1 MVRSVHIRLNACAQ
15 LKAEVAQITETL
27 DETRTCLE
35 REGAARTRLEEEVSA
50 LRLDRERDMRD
61 LRTAHSAELTS
72 AREDGVRR
80 AEEAAAARDAEV
92 LMNKERSVDG
102 IRY

>member
-1 MVRSVHIRLNACAQ
+1 
-15 LKAEVAQITETL
+15 
-27 DETRTCLE
+27 
-35 REGAARTRLEEEVSA
+35 
-50 LRLDRERDMRD
+50 MRD

-92 LMNKERSVDG
+92 WVYELLYS
-102 IRY
+102 

>member
-1 MVRSVHIRLNACAQ
+1 MALVIPVRFNACAQ
-15 LKAEVAQITETL
+15 LKTEVTQFAETL

-35 REGAARTRLEEEVSA
+35 REGAARTRLEGEVSA

-80 AEEAAAARDAEV
+80 AEDAAAARDAEV
-92 LMNKERSVDG
+92 RVYELIYS
-102 IRY
+102 